1 MAFEKISK
9 LLVRVFGS
17 RNERLVKAYE
27 VVIPQARAFEDR
39 MRQLSDSALT
49 AKTTELKAALAG
61 GQRPEDILPEA
72 FAVVREAFRRTIWL
86 GTSQAPPDYH
96 PDVQLRIRRIMNGEE
111 KPVKLVLGL
120 HDGHIQEERTAEL
133 PDDGRIQRQR
143 TAEVPNDGR
152 TQRQRTAELPDD
164 SLVQRQRATAEEVKA
179 DLRVTEVDLND
190 LLAGK
195 ESLATLVDPVELKRI
210 ELYGMYCMYPFDRQ
224 LIGGIVLFD
233 GKIAEMATGE
243 GKTLVATLA
252 AYLVHLTGRRVHV
265 VTVNDYLAK
274 RDAEWMGPVYNA
286 LGLSVGAIQADMDTI
301 GEERKNQYR
310 CDITYGTNN
319 EFGFDYL
326 RDNMKTSLD
335 QMVQGPL
342 QYAIIDE
349 VDSILIDEARTP
361 LIISGPAFDD
371 VSRYRKAD
379 QVARQLLNLQSGYDR
394 LKSQIDA
401 AERKIANAQ
410 GEVADAKKDKDSGRV
425 EKAQQAITRAQEEL
439 EGARAKLEQA
449 TQYYEVEFDHKQV
462 RLTNEGEKAAQD
474 IAGIGSF
481 YTGANMEWSHLIQQ
495 SLRAHVVYEREK
507 DYVVMDNKVIIV
519 DEFTGR
525 LMHGRQWS
533 DGLHQAVEAKEGVT
547 VKEETQ
553 TLATITLQNFFKLYD
568 QIAGMTGTAATEG
581 EEFMKIYKLD
591 VVVIPTNRPCI
602 RDDREDVIYKSMRE
616 KFDAIVEEI
625 HRISAEGRPVLV
637 GTISIEKSEALS
649 AALTKRHGLE
659 HEVLNAKQHA
669 REALIVAKAGQQHQS
684 RDGNTRGNV
693 TIATNMAGRGT
704 DIKLGP
710 GVAEIGGL
718 HILGTE
724 RHEARR
730 IDNQLRGRAGRQG
743 DAGSSQFFLCFDDDL
758 MRVFAPEWT
767 VKALSWIGWEE
778 GQPIYHKRI
787 SKGIEK
793 AQKKVEER
801 NFEIRKSLLEYDEVM
816 DYQRKIF
823 YSRRRDLLAGKDV
836 KQIIVEMIEATVTKH
851 CREILD
857 KEYPLRCIVEWARV
871 NFDVDLKLSEV
882 DGAPPQEI
890 EALIKRRAKDEATNN
905 ISISLGEYLEDSSDP
920 STWDVAGLSKWAM
933 SAFRVNLSP
942 GKIKNQPPEVIE
954 EQLVAAA
961 AEQVER
967 KDCAALAEFLQED
980 FAVRR
985 FVEWVRAKFD
995 IQLEVERLQGLKA
1008 DEACRLLLEETAA
1021 KYRRR
1026 EIEYPVEFAMS
1037 MVYGPQ
1043 GENVYGFEALA
1054 EWANRKY
1061 NAGLSVERIQ
1071 DKKPRDLHGELLA
1084 LSESYNDGRL
1094 DEELSEKMA
1103 HLNGLELAAWA
1114 NERFNASLGPEELA
1128 DGEDAKARLTEVGRR
1143 FLRSELAELERYVL
1157 LQVYDSTWKDHLYA
1171 MDHLKDEIWTRS
1183 LAEKDPKTEYKREG
1197 FRMFNEMLESIEDR
1211 VTDII
1216 FRVRL
1221 EAGARTRNVWRVSQT
1236 SHSEVGQFSMTE
1248 QQRAAAQAPQGE
1260 QKVKQIR
1267 LEQPKVG
1274 RNEPCPCGSGK
1285 KYKKC
1290 CGRGAADN
1298 H

>member
-9 LLVRVFGS
+9 FLVKIFGS
-17 RNERLVKAYE
+17 RNERLVKSYSSIVREAA
-27 VVIPQARAFEDR
+27 VFEEPLK
-39 MRQLSDSALT
+39 QLGEEALR
-49 AKTTELKAALAG
+49 AKTDEFKAALADG
-61 GQRPEDILPEA
+61 RGPESILPEA
-72 FAVVREAFRRTIWL
+72 FAVVREAARR
-86 GTSQAPPDYH
+86 H
-96 PDVQLRIRRIMNGEE
+96 VNMRHFDV
-111 KPVKLVLGL
+111 
-120 HDGHIQEERTAEL
+120 
-133 PDDGRIQRQR
+133 
-143 TAEVPNDGR
+143 
-152 TQRQRTAELPDD
+152 
-164 SLVQRQRATAEEVKA
+164 
-179 DLRVTEVDLND
+179 
-190 LLAGK
+190 
-195 ESLATLVDPVELKRI
+195 
-210 ELYGMYCMYPFDRQ
+210 Q
-224 LIGGIVLFD
+224 LIGGNVLYE

-252 AYLVHLTGRRVHV
+252 VYLVHLTGRHVHI

-274 RDAEWMGPVYNA
+274 RDAEWMGPIYQA
-286 LGLSVGAIQADMDTI
+286 LGMNVGAIQADMDTS
-301 GEERKNQYR
+301 GEERRHQYQ
-310 CDITYGTNN
+310 CDVTYGTNN

-326 RDNMKTSLD
+326 RDNMKTALEH
-335 QMVQGPL
+335 MVQGPL

-394 LKSQIDA
+394 IKKQIDT
-401 AERKIANAQ
+401 AERTIANAQ
-410 GEVADAKKDKDSGRV
+410 GEISDAKRDKDSGRV
-425 EKAQQAITRAQEEL
+425 EKAQRAIVKAEEEL
-439 EGARAKLEQA
+439 DAGRAKLEQT
-449 TQYYEVEFDHKQV
+449 TQYYEVEIDHKQV

-507 DYVVMDNKVIIV
+507 DYVAMDNKIIIV

-568 QIAGMTGTAATEG
+568 QIAGMTGTAATEAD
-581 EEFMKIYKLD
+581 EFMKIYKLD
-591 VVVIPTNRPCI
+591 MVVVPTNQPCV
-602 RDDREDVIYKSMRE
+602 RDDMEDVIYKSMRE

-625 HRISAEGRPVLV
+625 NRISAEGRPVLV

-669 REALIVAKAGQQHQS
+669 REALIVAKAGQQHQG
-684 RDGNTRGNV
+684 RDGSTHGNV

-730 IDNQLRGRAGRQG
+730 IDNQLRGRSGRQG

-787 SKGIEK
+787 SKGIAK

-836 KQIIVEMIEATVTKH
+836 KQIIVEMIEATIQKQS
-851 CREILD
+851 REMLH

-871 NFDVDLKLSEV
+871 NFDVELRLSDV
-882 DGAPPQEI
+882 AGAPPQEI
-890 EALIKRRAKDEATNN
+890 EDLIKRRAKDEATNN
-905 ISISLGEYLEDSSDP
+905 ISISLGEYLEDYSDP

-933 SAFRVNLSP
+933 SAFHVNLSP
-942 GKIKNQPPEVIE
+942 GKVKNQAPEAIE
-954 EQLVAAA
+954 EQLAAAA
-961 AEQVER
+961 AEQIDK
-967 KDCAALAEFLQED
+967 KDCAVLAEFLRED

-985 FVEWVRAKFD
+985 FAEWVRAKFD
-995 IQLEVERLQGLKA
+995 IQFEAARLQGVNA
-1008 DEACRLLLEETAA
+1008 DGASQLLLEQAAA

-1061 NAGLSVERIQ
+1061 NAGLSAERIK
-1071 DKKPRDLHGELLA
+1071 DKKPRDLHEELIA
-1084 LSESYNDGRL
+1084 LSESYNDGKL
-1094 DEELSEKMA
+1094 EEELGEKIA
-1103 HLNGLELAAWA
+1103 HLHGAELAAWA
-1114 NERFNASLGPEELA
+1114 NQRFQASLRPEDLA
-1128 DGEDAKARLTEVGRR
+1128 DGESARTRLAEIGRQ
-1143 FLRSELAELERYVL
+1143 FLRAELADLERYVL

-1197 FRMFNEMLESIEDR
+1197 FRMFNEMLGLIEDR

-1221 EAGARTRNVWRVSQT
+1221 EAGTRARNVWRVSQT
-1236 SHSEVGQFSMTE
+1236 SHNEVGQFSMTE

-1260 QKVKQIR
+1260 QKVKQIK

-1274 RNEPCPCGSGK
+1274 RNDPCPCGSGK

-1290 CGRGAADN
+1290 HGQGQAENR
-1298 H
+1298 